1 MKNIVLR
8 ERGITVSQYKRY
20 VDDINTIV
28 KRLEGQST
36 SGLVQKLKEI
46 ADSVLEGI
54 EVEIDLSENHP

>member
-36 SGLVQKLKEI
+36 SDLVLKMKEI